1 MGRNSNS
8 FVRHGRGLK
17 PAPAVLIVC
26 EDTHSSKIYLEEAT
40 QTLRANAK
48 VLVAHSGN
56 TDPLGI
62 VSFAVKKT
70 RAFEKIYCVID
81 RDEHKNFDEA
91 LALAN
96 QHPSISMCVSYPCFE
111 YWPLLHH
118 RKTRK
123 PYSRAGNKSP
133 ADCLMDD
140 LKQIDQFKN
149 YGKGRV
155 AGLFNQLYEN
165 HEAANLNAEWALIEA
180 QKDGEL
186 NPSTRIH
193 ELIEYLDE
201 LGKI

>member
-1 MGRNSNS
+1 MGRHSS
-8 FVRHGRGLK
+8 TFARHGRGLK
-17 PAPAVLIVC
+17 PAPTVLIVC
-26 EDTHSSKIYLEEAT
+26 EDTHSSKIYLEEAA
-40 QTLRANAK
+40 QALRANAK

-62 VSFAVKKT
+62 VNFAVKKIK
-70 RAFEKIYCVID
+70 AFEKIYCVID

-91 LALAN
+91 LALAD
-96 QHPSISMCVSYPCFE
+96 QHQSISICVSYPCFE

-133 ADCLMDD
+133 ADCLIDD
-140 LKQIDQFKN
+140 LKQINEFKN
-149 YGKGRV
+149 YGKGKV
-155 AGLFNQLYEN
+155 AGLFSQLYVK
-165 HEAANLNAEWALIEA
+165 HEAARLCAEWALAEA
-180 QKDGEL
+180 QQDGNL

-201 LGKI
+201 LGTI